1 MLADKPLPALA
12 SIRAFDAAARHGSFA
27 GAARELGTTAA
38 SVSYHI
44 RQLERV
50 VGVQLFVRHPQRV
63 ELTPPGKT
71 IAEETGRAFA
81 ALRASFVRA
90 ASEDQASL
98 AVTVLPSFGTS
109 WLTPR
114 LGSFRALHPD
124 IRIELEL
131 SPEARDLGS
140 SRFDA
145 AVRNGHGN
153 WPGLTTIELFPSIFT
168 PLCAPEL
175 AEAAMRLDDDPP
187 DLPPLL
193 GRPDWWLK
201 WFAAGGNDTPLD
213 PTRFGVTLEHEY
225 LDIAAAVAGQGIAI
239 GSPIVFGVEIDAG
252 RLVAPHGRIATDGRG
267 FWLAYPR
274 ARRDSA
280 KLVKFQNW
288 LVAAAAASRDAV
300 MLR

>member
-1 MLADKPLPALA
+1 MLADQPLPPLA

-38 SVSYHI
+38 SVSYHV

-63 ELTPPGKT
+63 ELTPPGQT
-71 IAEETGRAFA
+71 IADETGRAFA

-90 ASEDQASL
+90 ASEDQTSL

-114 LGSFRALHPD
+114 LGRFRTLHPE

-131 SPEARDLGS
+131 TPEARDLGS

-153 WPGLTTIELFPSIFT
+153 WPGLNSVLLFPSLFT
-168 PLCAPEL
+168 PLCAPHL
-175 AEAAMRLDDDPP
+175 AEAAAQLDDDPP

-193 GRPDWWLK
+193 GRPDWWQK
-201 WFAAGGNDTPLD
+201 WFAAGGRTAPLD
-213 PTRFGVTLEHEY
+213 PARFGVTLEHEY

-239 GSPIVFGVEIDAG
+239 GSPIIFGDEIAAG
-252 RLVAPHGRIATDGRG
+252 RLVMPQPRIATDGRG
-267 FWLAYPR
+267 FWLTYPR

-280 KLVKFQNW
+280 KLAKLRDW
-288 LVAAAAASRDAV
+288 LMSETSG
-300 MLR
+300 LRPE